1 MSNIDPEAWRTASN
15 ALRSVD
21 RATGRPPF
29 IAARIFSLTRIGI
42 AMPDPPIRGGAATSF
57 HRGQMKNARS
67 FFFAILA
74 CSNATIA
81 VTPGAAVEAASGV
94 CDRLVTC

>member
-1 MSNIDPEAWRTASN
+1 MSNIDPDAWRTASN

-42 AMPDPPIRGGAATSF
+42 DMPDAPIRGGSATSF
-57 HRGQMKNARS
+57 QRGQMKNALS
-67 FFFAILA
+67 FFFAICLFECDDRRHA
-74 CSNATIA
+74 
-81 VTPGAAVEAASGV
+81 GAAVEAASGV